1 MAKYTVHLFRE
12 MHLTFVGI
20 EADTPEAAAAAVSQ
34 KPTEEADNIE
44 DCHGENRSAL
54 VDVEGDETF
63 SQSVMIDFEAERSR
77 KAAAKLL
84 ATLEAVIDYA
94 ENEAYSL
101 EELKDS
107 PEAEIEAEKAWNA
120 VEAGREVI
128 AEAKAAGV
136 PSLPATSHK
145 TGEA

>member
-1 MAKYTVHLFRE
+1 MTKYTAHLFRE

-20 EADTPEAAAAAVSQ
+20 EADTPEAAAAAVSE

-44 DCHGENRSAL
+44 DCEGENLSAL
-54 VDVEGDETF
+54 VDVEGDESF
-63 SQSVMIDFEAERSR
+63 GQSVMIDFEGERLR

-84 ATLEAVIDYA
+84 ASLEAVIDYA

-107 PEAEIEAEKAWNA
+107 PEAEIEAEKAWKA

-128 AEAKAAGV
+128 SEAKAAGV
-136 PSLPATSHK
+136 PSLPATFR
-145 TGEA
+145 EAAEA